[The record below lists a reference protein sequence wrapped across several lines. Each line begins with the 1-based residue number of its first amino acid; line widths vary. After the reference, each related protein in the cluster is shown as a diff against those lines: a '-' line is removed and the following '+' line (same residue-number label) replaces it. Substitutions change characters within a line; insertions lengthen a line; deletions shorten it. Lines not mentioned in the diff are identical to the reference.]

1 MNPKHS
7 GGYYL
12 GRLLRQTF
20 PEQTK
25 TVPRIIL
32 WTLVFLLDAG
42 LVIWAA
48 VALDL
53 IGLASAWRAQSL
65 VVGLIVAVALGLFS
79 LEVWVYNRILRAVRK
94 RKETYY
100 G

>member
-1 MNPKHS
+1 MNPHYNPGKF
-7 GGYYL
+7 
-12 GRLLRQTF
+12 LREWF

-25 TVPRIIL
+25 TIPRIIL

>member
-1 MNPKHS
+1 MNPQHS
-7 GGYYL
+7 SGYHL

-32 WTLVFLLDAG
+32 WTVVFLLDAG

-48 VALDL
+48 VALGL
-53 IGLASAWRAQSL
+53 ISLASAYRVQTL
-65 VVGLIVAVALGLFS
+65 IVGLIVAVALGLFS
-79 LEVWVYNRILRAVRK
+79 LEVWVYNRIVRAVRK
-94 RKETYY
+94 RKESYY